1 MRTSI
6 LRSVSLLALLAGA
19 FSAHAVV
26 AFSPTGVFSGNNGG
40 SFSFGYSFSVAGP
53 SLLVTSL
60 GYFDA
65 GQDGLVDS
73 HDVGIFTSTG
83 TLLVRGTVS
92 AGVSDPLLGSFRYT
106 STLSGSRLLAAGDYV
121 IAGVS
126 PGSGDDYG
134 LFSGSQGAAAG
145 LTYGSPQFTGSTVL
159 AFPDQGDGGSF
170 GGYFGPN
177 FTFESAPAV
186 PGPVAALPFAL
197 MALRRRKKA

>member
-1 MRTSI
+1 MRL
-6 LRSVSLLALLAGA
+6 LRSVSLLALASCALA
-19 FSAHAVV
+19 AHGVV
-26 AFSPTGVFSGNNGG
+26 AFSPTNLFSVDNAG

-65 GQDGLVDS
+65 GGDGLVDA

-106 STLSGSRLLAAGDYV
+106 SGLSGSPLLAAGDYV
-121 IAGVS
+121 IAGVT
-126 PGSGDDYG
+126 PGAGDAYAA
-134 LFSGSQGAAAG
+134 FSGSQGAAAG
-145 LTYGSPQFTGSTVL
+145 LTYGSPQFVGSTVL
-159 AFPDQGDGGSF
+159 AFPNQGDGGSV

-177 FTFESAPAV
+177 FTFESASAV
-186 PGPVAALPFAL
+186 PGPAAALAFAL
-197 MALRRRKKA
+197 MALRRRKRA

>member
-1 MRTSI
+1 MNASM
-6 LRSVSLLALLAGA
+6 LRSASLLALASCALA
-19 FSAHAVV
+19 AHAVV
-26 AFSPTGVFSGNNGG
+26 AFSPTGVFSANNGG
-40 SFSFGYSFSVAGP
+40 AFSFGYSFSVAGP

-65 GQDGLVDS
+65 GQNGLVDS

-106 STLSGSRLLAAGDYV
+106 STLSGPLLLTAGDYV
-121 IAGVS
+121 IAGVT
-126 PGSGDDYG
+126 PGAGDDYA

-145 LTYGSPQFTGSTVL
+145 LIYGSPQFVGSTVL
-159 AFPDQGDGGSF
+159 AFPNLGDGGSF

-177 FTFESAPAV
+177 FTFESASAV
-186 PGPVAALPFAL
+186 PGPAAAASFAL
-197 MALRRRKKA
+197 MALKRRKRA